1 MNRKEQRSQRDS
13 LQSRPDWEPER
24 FPPHPHPRHYILTS
38 KMLPQLYKS
47 TIRDAEEGEAWGRRI
62 IKLQG
67 FKKYSGKT
75 DTRKRSA
82 YRRIRLDIWEM
93 SLETV
98 KLFIAGFR
106 CKAQATK
113 FTKVKL

>member
-1 MNRKEQRSQRDS
+1 
-13 LQSRPDWEPER
+13 
-24 FPPHPHPRHYILTS
+24 
-38 KMLPQLYKS
+38 MLPQLYES
-47 TIRDAEEGEAWGRRI
+47 TIRDAEEGEARGRRI

-67 FKKYSGKT
+67 FKKYRGKT

-98 KLFIAGFR
+98 KSFIAGFR

>member
-1 MNRKEQRSQRDS
+1 
-13 LQSRPDWEPER
+13 
-24 FPPHPHPRHYILTS
+24 
-38 KMLPQLYKS
+38 MLPQLYKS